1 MANLQL
7 VRPAPQPELLRRIR
21 FDRALEAEAFR
32 RLAEL
37 DLASAREC
45 FARLV
50 DPLDF
55 SPGEIPGA
63 AVVALLE
70 DILQRVNRRLN
81 RPLSDDTDY
90 QARRVEILLEFAR
103 FDSPEEARRAFMPML
118 TRLLGPLRERDPVSH
133 PVVEKAQA
141 YIEDNYQRRLSLSS
155 IARQLHVSPNYL
167 SRLFRKVTGTTLTGT
182 IHAVRLEHAR
192 LLLAAGGHSIS
203 EIAYM
208 VGYQN
213 YRDFYR
219 NFVKYEHTSPRQA
232 RRTLVRPTDAIVSRG
247 FDGEPR

>member
-7 VRPAPQPELLRRIR
+7 VRPGPQPELLRKTG
-21 FDRALEAEAFR
+21 FDRALEAEGFR

-37 DLASAREC
+37 DLVAAREC
-45 FARLV
+45 FGRLV
-50 DPLDF
+50 DQLDLS
-55 SPGEIPGA
+55 SPEVPA
-63 AVVALLE
+63 RAVIGLLE

-81 RPLSDDTDY
+81 RPLSDDAEY
-90 QARRVEILLEFAR
+90 QTHRIEIVVEYSRLEH
-103 FDSPEEARRAFMPML
+103 PEEARRAFMPTL
-118 TRLLGPLRERDPVSH
+118 TRLLGPLRSREAPSH

-232 RRTLVRPTDAIVSRG
+232 RRTLARPSEAIVSRG